1 VQPVVHEQAKILTST
16 KLNIEYETLS
26 YVIPIQAWDQ
36 HFFTAAYKVAKLAKI
51 SSPLLAF

>member
-1 VQPVVHEQAKILTST
+1 MQPVAHEQAKILTST
-16 KLNIEYETLS
+16 KLHIKYETLS
-26 YVIPIQAWDQ
+26 YVIPIQALDK